1 MCYIDWILNLYGQG
15 QDYKWRP
22 GGGEDTPVDGP
33 ATILSNSNQWK
44 LLHIVVK

>member
-1 MCYIDWILNLYGQG
+1 MLHRLDSEPIDGQG